1 MPEQRDLVTQLR
13 QIIETQRLINMVAL
27 DVNEIMRV
35 VTERSQMLTGADGA
49 VVELADGYHLVC
61 RAASGSAAG
70 RVGDRLEIDNSLSG
84 SCVRRRV
91 PIRCDDT
98 DHDPRVD
105 TRDCRSSGCRSVV
118 GVPLMHRG
126 LAVGVL
132 KVMSGRRSHFNDADV
147 GILSEMAGFIADAL
161 ANASDHG
168 EENRRATHD
177 RLTGLP
183 NRELLTERLQ
193 RAVRRSRRTGGPGV
207 GVFFIDLDGFKAVN
221 DTYGHPVGDEVLRRV
236 ATELRS
242 VLREGDT
249 LARLGGD
256 EFVLLCESAGQAV
269 GPAIR
274 DRISAALGRVAGSD
288 PRFAGLGASV
298 GSAWSDGQRSA
309 MELLAAADASMYR
322 SKRTR
327 TGAPAG
333 ASPDRSAG

>member
-1 MPEQRDLVTQLR
+1 MVTQLR
-13 QIIETQRLINMVAL
+13 QIIETQRLINTVAL

-49 VVELADGYHLVC
+49 VLELAEGYHLVC

-70 RVGDRLEIDNSLSG
+70 RVGARLEIDNSLSG

-98 DHDPRVD
+98 DVDPRVD
-105 TRDCRSSGCRSVV
+105 AADCRRMGSRSMI
-118 GVPLMHRG
+118 GLPLMHRG

-132 KVMSGRRSHFNDADV
+132 KVMSRHPSHFNDSDM
-147 GILSEMAGFIADAL
+147 GLLSEMAGFIADAL

-193 RAVRRSRRTGGPGV
+193 RAVRRSRRGGEGV

-221 DTYGHPVGDEVLRRV
+221 DSYGHPVGDEVLRRV
-236 ATELRS
+236 AQELRS
-242 VLREGDT
+242 VLRDEDT

-256 EFVLLCESAGQAV
+256 EFVLLCEGAGEAV
-269 GPAIR
+269 GSAVR
-274 DRISAALGRVAGSD
+274 DRIADALARVAGCD

-322 SKRTR
+322 AKRARPPAR
-327 TGAPAG
+327 TAG
-333 ASPDRSAG
+333 